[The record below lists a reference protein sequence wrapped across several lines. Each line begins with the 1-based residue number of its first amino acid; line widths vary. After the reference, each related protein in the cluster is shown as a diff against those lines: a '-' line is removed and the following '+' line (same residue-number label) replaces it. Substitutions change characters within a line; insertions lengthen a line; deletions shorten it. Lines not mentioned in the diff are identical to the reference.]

1 LGTHRARHGGL
12 RQCAGRCRPRHRAS
26 PRLPSTGQCRVLVHI
41 RGLVHLQREQLADAE
56 ADLNFGLDTA
66 TIYRIDRLEG
76 ICATNL
82 AWTLLRASR
91 WEEAADAADRGLV
104 RLTSVGITEAVTA
117 QILAEVAAEAPDLS
131 TGVAERLKQAAEA
144 SRRNS
149 DFYTPPP
156 SVISRIAEALAGSER
171 APVLSDRSST
181 GR

>member
-1 LGTHRARHGGL
+1 MGDYADALAAADRGIALHL
-12 RQCAGRCRPRHRAS
+12 DSPQQDNAGF
-26 PRLPSTGQCRVLVHI
+26 LYNI

-56 ADLNFGLDTA
+56 ADLNFGLDPA

-82 AWTLLRASR
+82 AWTPLRASR

-131 TGVAERLKQAAEA
+131 TGGAERLK
-144 SRRNS
+144 RRPRRRAGTATS
-149 DFYTPPP
+149 TRPRPP
-156 SVISRIAEALAGSER
+156 SSRG
-171 APVLSDRSST
+171 
-181 GR
+181 

>member
-1 LGTHRARHGGL
+1 MRWPLPTAASRFASTPLNRTMPGSCTHPWPG
-12 RQCAGRCRPRHRAS
+12 P
-26 PRLPSTGQCRVLVHI
+26 
-41 RGLVHLQREQLADAE
+41 LQREQLADAE

-82 AWTLLRASR
+82 AWTPLRASR

-131 TGVAERLKQAAEA
+131 TGGAERLK
-144 SRRNS
+144 RRPRRRAGTATS
-149 DFYTPPP
+149 TRPRPP
-156 SVISRIAEALAGSER
+156 SSRG
-171 APVLSDRSST
+171 
-181 GR
+181 